1 LGIPFEVDPGL
12 VRGLDYYTRT
22 VFEVLSS
29 GLGAQDA
36 LCGGGRYDDLVEE
49 LGGEP
54 TPAVGFA
61 AGMERLLLSLN
72 EAEETARLGPDL
84 FLISLGPQAQTASLQ
99 LIHRLRKIGL
109 RCEMDYLG
117 RSLKSQ
123 LREANRQGA
132 PFALIIGKRELESGE
147 ANLKDMRNGQEQ
159 KVSWADTQR
168 IYSRIRGK
176 DTEKP
181 PIPM

>member
-1 LGIPFEVDPGL
+1 L

-49 LGGEP
+49 LGGES

-72 EAEETARLGPDL
+72 DGGEVPRSRPDL
-84 FLISLGPQAQTASLQ
+84 FLISLGSAAQTASLQ
-99 LIHRLRKIGL
+99 LIHRLRKLGL

-117 RSLKSQ
+117 RSLRSQ
-123 LREANRQGA
+123 LREANRQGT
-132 PFALIIGKRELESGE
+132 PFALIIGERELESGE

-159 KVSWADTQR
+159 KVNWEDTPG
-168 IYSRIRGK
+168 IYYRIRGE
-176 DTEKP
+176 DASN
-181 PIPM
+181 